1 MIEYDH
7 RDQIP
12 VLLLPSSH
20 SRRKFIEGRWNSTFH
35 FWGYRRRADRA
46 SVQLVCL
53 RCMSPVWHETAVL
66 CVRTNVCSWGKS
78 GRAADTTAKTG
89 FDPNV
94 WSGRALQE
102 DFSERGDVRSCINVS
117 GLCLEPFE
125 LRAIMDISAPAISL
139 PVRPQWAI
147 WVTSVRMRREDR
159 SSISF
164 LILSQ
169 TSAG

>member
-53 RCMSPVWHETAVL
+53 RCMSPVWHETAAL
-66 CVRTNVCSWGKS
+66 CVLTNVCSWWKS
-78 GRAADTTAKTG
+78 GHAADTTAKTG
-89 FDPNV
+89 FDPSATSARFAV
-94 WSGRALQE
+94 MHSG
-102 DFSERGDVRSCINVS
+102 VRVQRCGN
-117 GLCLEPFE
+117 
-125 LRAIMDISAPAISL
+125 
-139 PVRPQWAI
+139 VRPLSLRKGLHEATR
-147 WVTSVRMRREDR
+147 VHLAARRRGGVARRGRRVCPCGGSVC
-159 SSISF
+159 
-164 LILSQ
+164 
-169 TSAG
+169 